1 MTAFRSTPLSPSAAP
16 GASAPAADATG
27 PSGTGRR
34 FELPPTVA
42 YWLMAAVIGLA
53 LFASSTPSPLYAT
66 YREQWGFSSFVLTAV
81 FAVYAI
87 GVLAALLL
95 AGRISDD
102 VGRRPVLIWSLAAL
116 IVATGLFLVATSVAW
131 LFAARALQGIATG
144 VALGSA
150 GAALLDLHPRRDS
163 HSAGLANG
171 VFSTA
176 GMGLGALIAA
186 TLVQYAPMP
195 TRMPYLVLLGI
206 FAVLLAG
213 AILMPEPVAER
224 RRLNL
229 RFEAPHVPAAIR
241 GAFLLSS
248 LGVLASWSIGGL
260 FMSLGPQLA
269 TVELA
274 TDNHLAGGVAI
285 LALTGSGAV
294 SQLLFQRSAPWRLTA
309 VGSLVLAIGMAAV
322 VGSLSLDSAPLF
334 LAAAALTGLGW
345 GAAFLGSLRSLTA
358 VIPAASRARTM
369 SAFYLVAYTSISV
382 PALAAGLVVSSWGLL
397 PTFRVFGAIV
407 VAIGLVV
414 AVASYRTRPARA
426 GAREHVAGPAVVPVA
441 D

>member
-1 MTAFRSTPLSPSAAP
+1 MTTARTPA
-16 GASAPAADATG
+16 
-27 PSGTGRR
+27 RR
-34 FELPPTVA
+34 ALPPTVA
-42 YWLMAAVIGLA
+42 YWLMAAIIGLS

-87 GVLAALLL
+87 GVLAALLF

-102 VGRRPVLIWSLAAL
+102 VGRRPVLIGSLSAL
-116 IVATGLFLVATSVAW
+116 IVATGLFLVADSVAW
-131 LFAARALQGIATG
+131 LFAARALQGVATG

-176 GMGLGALIAA
+176 GMGLGALVAA
-186 TLVQYAPMP
+186 TLVQYAPLP
-195 TRMPYLVLLGI
+195 TRMPYIVLLAI
-206 FAVLLAG
+206 FAVLLVG
-213 AILMPEPVAER
+213 AVLMPEPVQDR
-224 RRLNL
+224 RPLDL
-229 RFEAPHVPAAIR
+229 RFEAPHVPPAIR

-269 TVELA
+269 SVELA

-294 SQLLFQRSAPWRLTA
+294 SQLVFQRAAPWRLTA
-309 VGSLVLAIGMAAV
+309 VGSFVLAVGMAAV
-322 VGSLSLDSAPLF
+322 VGSLSLDSAPVF
-334 LAAAALTGLGW
+334 LAASALTGLGW

-358 VIPAASRARTM
+358 VIPAESRARTM
-369 SAFYLVAYTSISV
+369 SAFYLVAYSSISV
-382 PALAAGLVVSSWGLL
+382 PSLAAGLVVGDWGLL
-397 PTFRVFGAIV
+397 PTFRVFGALV

-414 AVASYRTRPARA
+414 AITSYRTRPATAPEQVGGA
-426 GAREHVAGPAVVPVA
+426 GVVPVA

>member
-1 MTAFRSTPLSPSAAP
+1 MTTARTPA
-16 GASAPAADATG
+16 
-27 PSGTGRR
+27 RR
-34 FELPPTVA
+34 ALPPTVA
-42 YWLMAAVIGLA
+42 YWLMAAIIGLS
-53 LFASSTPSPLYAT
+53 LFASSTPSPLYST

-87 GVLAALLL
+87 GVLAALLF

-102 VGRRPVLIWSLAAL
+102 VGRRPVLVGSLSAL
-116 IVATGLFLVATSVAW
+116 IVATGLFLVADSVAW
-131 LFAARALQGIATG
+131 LFAARALQGVATG

-186 TLVQYAPMP
+186 TLVQYAPLP
-195 TRMPYLVLLGI
+195 TRMPYI
-206 FAVLLAG
+206 VLLAIFGVLLVG
-213 AILMPEPVAER
+213 AVLMPEPVQDR

-229 RFEAPHVPAAIR
+229 RFEAPHVPPAIR

-269 TVELA
+269 SVELA

-294 SQLLFQRSAPWRLTA
+294 AQLVFQRAAPWRLTA
-309 VGSLVLAIGMAAV
+309 AGSFGLAVGMAAV

-358 VIPAASRARTM
+358 VIPAESRARTM
-369 SAFYLVAYTSISV
+369 SAFYLVAYSSISV
-382 PALAAGLVVSSWGLL
+382 PSLAAGLVVGDWGLL
-397 PTFRVFGAIV
+397 PTFRVFGALV

-414 AVASYRTRPARA
+414 AVTSYRTRPATAPEQVGGA
-426 GAREHVAGPAVVPVA
+426 GVVPVA

>member
-1 MTAFRSTPLSPSAAP
+1 MTSTPAP
-16 GASAPAADATG
+16 G
-27 PSGTGRR
+27 RR
-34 FELPPTVA
+34 LELPPAVA
-42 YWLMAAVIGLA
+42 YWLVAAVIGLS

-66 YREQWGFSSFVLTAV
+66 YREEWGFSSFVLTAI

-102 VGRRPVLIWSLAAL
+102 VGRRPVLIWSLVVL
-116 IVATGLFLVATSVAW
+116 LVATALFVVANSVLW
-131 LFAARALQGIATG
+131 LFAARALQGVATG

-171 VFSTA
+171 VSSTA
-176 GMGLGALIAA
+176 GMGLGALVSAV
-186 TLVQYAPMP
+186 LVQYAPMP
-195 TRMPYLVLLGI
+195 TRTPYLVLLAI
-206 FAVLLAG
+206 FAVLLVG
-213 AILMPEPVAER
+213 AILMPEPVPHR

-229 RFEAPHVPAAIR
+229 RFEAPHVPPAIR

-274 TDNHLAGGVAI
+274 TDNHVAGGVAI

-294 SQLLFQRSAPWRLTA
+294 SQLVFQRVAPWRLTA
-309 VGSLVLAIGMAAV
+309 VGSLILAVGMAAV
-322 VGSLSLDSAPLF
+322 VGSLSLESAPLF
-334 LAAAALTGLGW
+334 LAASALTGLGW

-358 VIPAASRARTM
+358 VIPAESRARTM
-369 SAFYLVAYTSISV
+369 SAFYLVAYSSLSV
-382 PALAAGLVVSSWGLL
+382 PALAAGLVVSDLGLL
-397 PTFRVFGAIV
+397 PTFRVFGTLV
-407 VAIGLVV
+407 VVIGLVV
-414 AVASYRTRPARA
+414 AVAAWRTRPV
-426 GAREHVAGPAVVPVA
+426 GARRPERAEATALA

>member
-1 MTAFRSTPLSPSAAP
+1 MPTPPTTASPAP
-16 GASAPAADATG
+16 
-27 PSGTGRR
+27 RR
-34 FELPPTVA
+34 DRPTLPPTVA
-42 YWLMAAVIGLA
+42 YWLMAAIIGLA
-53 LFASSTPSPLYAT
+53 LFASATPSPLYAT
-66 YREQWGFSSFVLTAV
+66 YRAEWGFSPFVLTAI

-87 GVLAALLL
+87 GVLGALLV

-102 VGRRPVLIWSLAAL
+102 VGRRPVLIGSLAVL
-116 IVATGLFLVATSVAW
+116 LVSTGMFVVADSVVW
-131 LFAARALQGIATG
+131 LFAGRALQGLATG

-176 GMGLGALIAA
+176 GMGLGAFVAA
-186 TLVQYAPMP
+186 ILVQYAPLPMR
-195 TRMPYLVLLGI
+195 TPYLVLLVI
-206 FAVLLAG
+206 FAVLLVG
-213 AILMPEPVAER
+213 SILMPEPVAER

-229 RFEAPHVPAAIR
+229 RFEAPHVPATIR
-241 GAFLLSS
+241 GAFLLSG

-269 TVELA
+269 AIELH

-294 SQLLFQRSAPWRLTA
+294 AQLVFQRVAPWRLTSGGAVVLA
-309 VGSLVLAIGMAAV
+309 VGLASV
-322 VGSLSLDSAPLF
+322 VGSLSLDSAALF
-334 LAAAALTGLGW
+334 LAASVLTGVGW
-345 GAAFLGSLRSLTA
+345 GLAFLGALRSLTA
-358 VIPAASRARTM
+358 VIPAATRARTM
-369 SAFYLVAYTSISV
+369 SAFYLVAYASLSI
-382 PALAAGLVVSSWGLL
+382 PALAAGLMVSSWGLL

-407 VAIGLVV
+407 AVLALLV
-414 AVASYRTRPARA
+414 AVAAYRTRPARTIA
-426 GAREHVAGPAVVPVA
+426 TERTAISGVVPVV